1 MKKIIFAIIITAVLL
16 TGCRSAP
23 AGNTSTSTSTSTGA
37 DFSGVIGKEW
47 KLTEVWL
54 DGKNTGFDRHA
65 LTRGGFPAD
74 IFTLN
79 VNEEF
84 FSGAGAPNRYSAPY
98 TRDNYAITIS
108 QVRATLMAALRD
120 PDKLREHDFFVYLQN
135 ISAWSLSGH
144 KLTFTSKNMDGAEV
158 RLVFTP

>member
-1 MKKIIFAIIITAVLL
+1 MKKIIFTILITVLL
-16 TGCRSAP
+16 LSGCRGAP
-23 AGNTSTSTSTSTGA
+23 AAGGAATGA
-37 DFSGVIGKEW
+37 DFSGVMGKEW
-47 KLTEVWL
+47 KLAEVWI

-65 LTRGGFPAD
+65 IIRAGFPSD

-135 ISAWSLSGH
+135 ITAWSLGGH
-144 KLTFTSKNMDGAEV
+144 NRLTLVSKNAGGAEV
-158 RLVFTP
+158 RLVFAH